1 MFSFLLIN
9 YYCFHKFEDNK
20 HASSEASSTIS
31 SEIDVSGA
39 ELEEVSQVNKHRKL
53 EVTLLDLYSGCGAM
67 STGLC
72 LGASLSSL
80 NLVTVSSLFTSLQF
94 LPPVIVIIILF

>member
-1 MFSFLLIN
+1 M
-9 YYCFHKFEDNK
+9 
-20 HASSEASSTIS
+20 
-31 SEIDVSGA
+31 SGA

-72 LGASLSSL
+72 LGANLSSL
-80 NLVTVSSLFTSLQF
+80 NLVTVSSLFLLSNSEKHTSHHCCCYCF
-94 LPPVIVIIILF
+94 ILVVFSANKLCPFICSFRNGLLT